1 MLSNIENIPTK
12 SNRFSNFTDKDNHSN
27 DYIKSYNLTR
37 KETQAQ
43 AHRKKIMRELYS
55 KMMSNCDTKTND
67 DSNSKTENKITNM
80 EIEETTDNQ
89 DSKKNLIQKYLNE
102 VKQTYNEMGEDF
114 IYKVMDD
121 NKISFCPFCSFPVVI
136 IDVDKEENNQ
146 NVTVACVN
154 SCFQF
159 ELNQS
164 VFNKYSMDNVIDL
177 YVDALKRDNKCNHNE
192 IGPITSGEDG
202 ILFTCMTCLFE
213 QFK

>member
-1 MLSNIENIPTK
+1 MFSNKKNIPTK
-12 SNRFSNFTDKDNHSN
+12 SKHFSSFRHNDDLTDDCL
-27 DYIKSYNLTR
+27 KSYNYSR
-37 KETQAQ
+37 KETETQ

-55 KMMSNCDTKTND
+55 KMMSSCDSTNND
-67 DSNSKTENKITNM
+67 DSNSKTDNKLNDM
-80 EIEETTDNQ
+80 EVEEVSDNQ
-89 DSKKNLIQKYLNE
+89 ESKKNLIQKYLNE

-136 IDVDKEENNQ
+136 IDVDKEENNK
-146 NVTVACVN
+146 NVTVGCVN
-154 SCFQF
+154 SCFQY

-202 ILFTCMTCLFE
+202 ILFTCMTCLFD